1 MKINHYFF
9 ASLLLFLMACSTPQP
24 FVFKGIKSI
33 KIEKASFG
41 KNIFNAKFEYQNP
54 NNFKLTL
61 KNLDCSVYINDQ
73 FLTKYNL
80 DSVYMIPAN
89 SNFELPAKMEMEL
102 SLLLKNTVDIV
113 FNKPMKI
120 SVDGSATITKG
131 IFTKTFPI
139 HFQTTQQL
147 NLKEALKL

>member
-1 MKINHYFF
+1 
-9 ASLLLFLMACSTPQP
+9 MACSTPQP

-131 IFTKTFPI
+131 IFTKTVPI

>member
-1 MKINHYFF
+1 
-9 ASLLLFLMACSTPQP
+9 
-24 FVFKGIKSI
+24 
-33 KIEKASFG
+33 
-41 KNIFNAKFEYQNP
+41 
-54 NNFKLTL
+54 
-61 KNLDCSVYINDQ
+61 
-73 FLTKYNL
+73 
-80 DSVYMIPAN
+80 MIPAN

-131 IFTKTFPI
+131 IFTKTVPI

>member
-1 MKINHYFF
+1 
-9 ASLLLFLMACSTPQP
+9 MACSTPQP

-80 DSVYMIPAN
+80 DSVYIIPAN

-131 IFTKTFPI
+131 IFTKVVPI